1 MHLTRSSR
9 CEPSLLRQTK
19 CWSWPRGKTICRCVT
34 SNAAAFY
41 CYGATKELQLRPSLL
56 HLRPPPSRWTL
67 WSKVA
72 TERAW
77 KQRGDRRFPSACWL
91 HLYTN
96 GLFHASDVWTERFVS
111 VFLARRS
118 DITDGFLSDIRK
130 GFHSLLLVTP
140 HSCSQ
145 LSSFFIDLTNTPAEF
160 QGFSQILGST
170 RASWVRIVCWRSS
183 FTSDQSLKF
192 CFASFTVDL
201 RRRESRDF
209 CSQMNVSQLYPSLSV
224 SVTQQQLVRNIFP
237 LSDGNFGET
246 GLLIVS
252 LEHHPDV

>member
-118 DITDGFLSDIRK
+118 DITDGFLSDISKDWFPFSLACDPLQLLTAQFFLHWSHKHSGRVSGILSDF
-130 GFHSLLLVTP
+130 GFNTSELSENSLLT
-140 HSCSQ
+140 
-145 LSSFFIDLTNTPAEF
+145 FFIHV
-160 QGFSQILGST
+160 GSI
-170 RASWVRIVCWRSS
+170 S
-183 FTSDQSLKF
+183 
-192 CFASFTVDL
+192 
-201 RRRESRDF
+201 
-209 CSQMNVSQLYPSLSV
+209 
-224 SVTQQQLVRNIFP
+224 
-237 LSDGNFGET
+237 
-246 GLLIVS
+246 
-252 LEHHPDV
+252 